1 MKQSKNNHNGESSGN
16 QTNDPLSS
24 TLSERER
31 KTLHSSYVQAG
42 IKWMG
47 MLHGISSA
55 VAEMKNGLL
64 VVTVTLPESYS
75 KPVKDEMFIRILK
88 NCREWNC
95 LEMERRMRRLYLIVY
110 SDKGKAGFMVRS
122 DEMDNEEF
130 VQRAREIR
138 EFGKTRK
145 LLYDRIYEREEV
157 MGM

>member
-1 MKQSKNNHNGESSGN
+1 MKQSKNNHNGEPSGN
-16 QTNDPLSS
+16 QTEVPLSS

-31 KTLHSSYVQAG
+31 KILHNSYVQAG

-55 VAEMKNGLL
+55 VEEMKNGLL

-75 KPVKDEMFIRILK
+75 KPVEDEVFIRILK

-95 LEMERRMRRLYLIVY
+95 LEMERRLRRLYLIVY
-110 SDKGKAGFMVRS
+110 SDKGKAGFLVRS
-122 DEMDNEEF
+122 DEEDREET
-130 VQRAREIR
+130 ARLCRESR